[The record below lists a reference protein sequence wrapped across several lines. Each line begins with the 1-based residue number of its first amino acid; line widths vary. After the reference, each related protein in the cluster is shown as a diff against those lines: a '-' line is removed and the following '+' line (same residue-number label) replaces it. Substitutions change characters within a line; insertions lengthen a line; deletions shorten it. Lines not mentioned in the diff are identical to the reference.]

1 MNSNEIGSY
10 RDTQNAN
17 TGNDMALM
25 FESMVHAMK
34 KNSQQVSANH
44 LFLGSWQLVCRS
56 MTKSLLVF

>member
-1 MNSNEIGSY
+1 MSSNEIGSY

-34 KNSQQVSANH
+34 KNSQQVSQN
-44 LFLGSWQLVCRS
+44 GV
-56 MTKSLLVF
+56 VFMW